1 MTMKKLLVI
10 FFFIILISTQA
21 QVNTEKY
28 RTPDTLKGFAGY
40 FEFSGTIKTGNS
52 EKTEA
57 GVDGRIDWKLSS
69 VTTFLI
75 FESDYEW
82 VNGNRTSNEG
92 LIHLRHVRN
101 ITRLLDIEFFGQ
113 VNYDK
118 KVLIDNRELIG
129 AGIRHKFL
137 NFSTGDL
144 TLGTA
149 YMFEHE
155 NFNLPENAVHLP
167 EVNVHRWSNYLSYF
181 LGINPYVNF
190 GGVVY
195 YQPMFDNFSD
205 YKLLAE
211 NSLTVKLTELISLS
225 INFKLRH
232 DSDPPD
238 GIKQT
243 DTKTDL
249 GIAFK
254 F

>member
-1 MTMKKLLVI
+1 MRILLI
-10 FFFIILISTQA
+10 LFFIFMLINSFA

-57 GVDGRIDWKLSS
+57 GFDGKIDWKLSS
-69 VTTFLI
+69 ATTFLI

-82 VNGNRTSNEG
+82 INGNRTSNEG
-92 LIHLRHVRN
+92 LIHLRHVRQL
-101 ITRLLDIEFFGQ
+101 TTLLDIEFFGQ

-118 KVLIDNRELIG
+118 KVLVDNRELIG
-129 AGIRHKFL
+129 TGIRYKFL
-137 NFSTGDL
+137 NFSNGDL

-155 NFNLPENAVHLP
+155 NFNLPGNAVHLS
-167 EVNVHRWSNYLSYF
+167 EVNDHRWSNYVSYY
-181 LGINPYVNF
+181 LAINPYVNF

-195 YQPMFDNFSD
+195 YQPMFKNFGD

-232 DSDPPD
+232 DSEPPD

-243 DTKTDL
+243 DTKTDI